1 MAKHQVTL
9 SDKFDLSEHRQI
21 LTGTQAIVRLALMQ
35 KQRDRN
41 AGLNTAGLHFPATA
55 VRQSPASKVH
65 FNRVG
70 KLLGDNDLV
79 FQPGL
84 NEDLAATAV
93 WGSQQAELRGEGKY
107 DGVFAMWYGK
117 GPRR

>member
-1 MAKHQVTL
+1 MPKHRVTL

-21 LTGTQAIVRLALMQ
+21 LTGTQAVVRLALMQ
-35 KQRDRN
+35 KQRDRD
-41 AGLNTAGLHFPATA
+41 AGLNTAGFISGY
-55 VRQSPASKVH
+55 RGSPIAGLEGA
-65 FNRVG
+65 FQRVG
-70 KLLGDNDLV
+70 PLLAENDLV

-107 DGVFAMWYGK
+107 DGVFGMWYGK
-117 GPRR
+117 GPGVD